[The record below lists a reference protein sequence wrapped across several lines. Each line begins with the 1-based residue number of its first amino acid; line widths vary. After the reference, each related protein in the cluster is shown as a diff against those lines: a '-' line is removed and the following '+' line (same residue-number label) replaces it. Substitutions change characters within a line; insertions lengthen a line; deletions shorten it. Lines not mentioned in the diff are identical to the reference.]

1 MSEFVKTPKNSNI
14 DSPANSDWD
23 MSNVEFTG
31 SGTTDNPA
39 LTLSA
44 ADNVIEAQSPEI
56 EVNPLEDLEFWSNE
70 YRQAELQ
77 FAKFRQSA
85 ETQPSTD
92 PQAYYRKLLNY
103 EDDQAYNWQRLTE
116 ATNEARSQGEAQDD
130 YTLANLQR
138 LSSIEPSETIE
149 AASGVFF
156 SERMSNLRRKIRAST
171 NSDQATKDLDFA
183 NDTWQRVYEY
193 ITAAIDYDLMRD
205 SYHQYQLTRRSRHND
220 MIKQLNGLNDLAETY
235 DSPRFTLRN
244 FMTNDFYYR
253 QGLDKGGWLNQ
264 RANYD
269 RETVLAY
276 FKTVYQDQIRGFER
290 SAREIDLF
298 PSRS

>member
-244 FMTNDFYYR
+244 FMTNEFYYR
-253 QGLDKGGWLNQ
+253 QDLDKGGWLNQ

-276 FKTVYQDQIRGFER
+276 FKTVYQNQIRGFER

>member
-1 MSEFVKTPKNSNI
+1 MSEFVKTPENSNI
-14 DSPANSDWD
+14 DSPTNSDWD

-31 SGTTDNPA
+31 SETTDNPA

-85 ETQPSTD
+85 ETRPSTD

-138 LSSIEPSETIE
+138 LSSIEPS
-149 AASGVFF
+149 
-156 SERMSNLRRKIRAST
+156 
-171 NSDQATKDLDFA
+171 
-183 NDTWQRVYEY
+183 
-193 ITAAIDYDLMRD
+193 
-205 SYHQYQLTRRSRHND
+205 
-220 MIKQLNGLNDLAETY
+220 
-235 DSPRFTLRN
+235 
-244 FMTNDFYYR
+244 
-253 QGLDKGGWLNQ
+253 
-264 RANYD
+264 
-269 RETVLAY
+269 
-276 FKTVYQDQIRGFER
+276 
-290 SAREIDLF
+290 
-298 PSRS
+298 